1 MKHAPLLSILVPGLV
16 LGVLGTA
23 SAAHAGQVRYVGG
36 HPADHGGYCHIEA
49 SHVHVYAPAKGNKK
63 KAKLL
68 YRVHDHQY
76 HFVGDPAGHAYDG
89 PRVSYYGHHPIALD
103 VVAGDHVEGAPHDV
117 AYCYLDGPH
126 FHAYAP
132 APSLEFTVKGDA
144 NWYVGAYP
152 EVYERDKVA
161 LVRVN
166 AIYRPMTYERPV
178 IEVEPP
184 AAYVGPIFVVGAPAV
199 IVETPARPRAAVR
212 AGVEVD
218 IHIPTPTLEIGIGVP
233 GVIVVDDH
241 HHHRHRKVKHKRW
254 HKKHKKHRRH
264 RH

>member
-1 MKHAPLLSILVPGLV
+1 MTHAPLLSILVSGLV
-16 LGVLGTA
+16 AGIAGTT
-23 SAAHAGQVRYVGG
+23 STAHAGQVRYVGG

-63 KAKLL
+63 HTKLL
-68 YRVHDHQY
+68 YRMHDQQY
-76 HFVGDPAGHAYDG
+76 HFVGDPAAHHYDG

-117 AYCYLDGPH
+117 TYCYLDGPH

-144 NWYVGAYP
+144 NWYVGTYP
-152 EVYERDKVA
+152 AEYERDRVA

-166 AIYRPMTYERPV
+166 AIYRPMKYQRPV

-199 IVETPARPRAAVR
+199 IVETPVR
-212 AGVEVD
+212 SRGVVRGSVGVD
-218 IHIPTPTLEIGIGVP
+218 VHIPAPSIEIGIGLP
-233 GVIVVDDH
+233 GVVVVEEH
-241 HHHRHRKVKHKRW
+241 HHHRKYKHRKY
-254 HKKHKKHRRH
+254 KKHKKHKRH
-264 RH
+264 RR